1 MSGAKTI
8 AANRHVRVF
17 ERRDAVFGCR
27 RTANR
32 AYEIGHGG
40 SECQNNDLIDTAVV
54 AGNFAAL
61 DVHVS
66 LYDSESRVAL
76 VNLRDGRV
84 RFASAALSTPGS
96 EASYEAIRGLV
107 VTPAGRLAWIGVRLM
122 RGAIVDAEVRR
133 RVPNSADQTVV
144 LDRARRSTRARCARA
159 VGGCSAPRRRRPLRA
174 PVAHNAH
181 AHSRSNERISPDHA
195 RPRHR
200 RARPLVSSGTQPI
213 PRTAGRRGRQGRS
226 WGLPPTG

>member
-1 MSGAKTI
+1 MPGAKTI

-27 RTANR
+27 RSGNR
-32 AYEIGHGG
+32 AYEIGHDR
-40 SECQNNDLIDTAVV
+40 SECQNNDAIDTAVV

-61 DVHVS
+61 NVRTCS
-66 LYDSESRVAL
+66 LYDSESSVAL

-84 RFASAALSTPGS
+84 RFRSAALSTPGS

-107 VTPAGRLAWIGVRLM
+107 VTPAGRLAWIGVRIM

-144 LDRARRSTRARCARA
+144 LDHGTTIDPRSLRK
-159 VGGCSAPRRRRPLRA
+159 GGGRVQWRHDGA
-174 PVAHNAH
+174 
-181 AHSRSNERISPDHA
+181 AHSA
-195 RPRHR
+195 R
-200 RARPLVSSGTQPI
+200 L
-213 PRTAGRRGRQGRS
+213 
-226 WGLPPTG
+226 